1 MLNATSNH
9 RWKVD
14 YSMGVD
20 VREDPV
26 PVLVDGGEPVA
37 VHAKPESVVHE
48 RQYGGAPRM
57 VEGHQVVHR
66 VMHTIYFLLIIV
78 LIEPIIWLRHQQ
90 AGFIPMVQAPSRTF
104 VVADPLVQLLGA
116 CG

>member
-1 MLNATSNH
+1 MLNATSNR

-37 VHAKPESVVHE
+37 VHANPRSVVAHE
-48 RQYGGAPRM
+48 RQDGSAARM
-57 VEGHQVVHR
+57 VEGHDVVHHAGP
-66 VMHTIYFLLIIV
+66 MIGIIV
-78 LIEPIIWLRHQQ
+78 PTGRIRHQQ

-104 VVADPLVQLLGA
+104 VVADPLV
-116 CG
+116 